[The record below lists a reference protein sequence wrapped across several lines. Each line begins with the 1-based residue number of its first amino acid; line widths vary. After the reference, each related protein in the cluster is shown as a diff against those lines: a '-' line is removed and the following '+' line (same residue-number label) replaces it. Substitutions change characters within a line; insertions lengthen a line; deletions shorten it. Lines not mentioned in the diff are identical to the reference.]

1 MPEVGLQQAKS
12 QRARK
17 AICEATIDSLVEVGY
32 TETSLNRVAAA
43 AGFSKGALQHHFPNK
58 EDLIAAT
65 MDELLTRTET
75 RHSTSRVMTVDQALM
90 QAWTRYINTPA
101 YRALMEIL
109 AASRTDEMLKKRLS
123 SELLN
128 WGHKLDD
135 QTRQLYEA
143 LSGDDDEAI
152 MLLNMTRS
160 FMRGLLIQERYGV
173 TQEQTSQYVRKW
185 IELVAPLLKLRG

>member
-1 MPEVGLQQAKS
+1 
-12 QRARK
+12 
-17 AICEATIDSLVEVGY
+17 
-32 TETSLNRVAAA
+32 
-43 AGFSKGALQHHFPNK
+43 
-58 EDLIAAT
+58 

>member
-43 AGFSKGALQHHFPNK
+43 AGFSKGALQHPFPNK